1 MKCCPETRLIVLLD
15 CRKSYAHADRQN
27 GRMIRS
33 FGERIPQVPDS
44 AFISEM
50 AYLIGDVTLGERTS
64 MWPFACARGD
74 FKSTTVGDK
83 TNIQEFTMLH
93 GAEIGSR
100 VSIGHGV
107 VIDEAIVG
115 DETLIGISSAVLGD
129 AVVGS
134 NCIVAAGALVRENQE
149 IPDGH
154 IAYGVPAETQP
165 LTDDHRELIS
175 WICDEYLGMMERY
188 KSHEELMTCD
198 SSPTAPAN
206 QGGQS
211 Q

>member
-1 MKCCPETRLIVLLD
+1 
-15 CRKSYAHADRQN
+15 
-27 GRMIRS
+27 MIRT
-33 FGERIPQVPDS
+33 FREHTPLVPDS

-50 AYLIGDVTLGERTS
+50 AYLVGDVTLGERTS
-64 MWPFACARGD
+64 VWPFCCLRGD
-74 FKSTTVGDK
+74 FEPTTVGDE
-83 TNIQEFTMLH
+83 TNVQEFTMLH
-93 GAEIGSR
+93 GADIGSR

-107 VIDEAIVG
+107 VVDEAIVG

-134 NCIVAAGALVRENQE
+134 NCIVAAGALVREGQE

-175 WICDEYLGMMERY
+175 WICDEYLGMMEQY
-188 KSHEELMTCD
+188 KSHDGLAARD

-206 QGGQS
+206 HGGQS